1 MNQRSAALLL
11 LTCCIG
17 MACPSRATLAATGER
32 SSPPKIDAAR
42 LATLVDQLGDP
53 EYAQRH
59 AAMRELEQL
68 GGLAID
74 ELLQAAEQSD
84 DLEVAL
90 RARWLVQSIPL
101 SRPQDPPAVVELLDS
116 YKSAG
121 LSRRVT
127 LMHKLLRLEDAAG
140 IEPLAR
146 LLRLEQSPAAAR
158 AAAALLV
165 REWSPGDAFFRSA
178 MPAIRSGMGSSQ
190 RPAAEVVAAVLDVE
204 EGRPQAIDRLMA
216 AMDRLQGVSL
226 ESGETPVPVLDPA
239 DEAAEV
245 STGLAGSTSRIF
257 DRCRL
262 QALVTAGRRAEAVD
276 EAAELLVAADDADE
290 QAGFLI
296 WCVEHDLADVVQ
308 SLEFDAAGSVDE
320 SVELTFA
327 AAVALAAAGEAGR
340 AEEVAAAASRLAA
353 GESMDRLQAAVT
365 LAKWGA
371 DEWAIREYRRILD
384 DPQPQA
390 IEYVLGAIMF
400 SEFLHD
406 RGQETEAAAALA
418 AIFQPPAKGFRPP
431 LAGNV
436 DPDSILRQL
445 DRDPRATRSRMLYF
459 EACAAASRGETAV
472 QRQKLEESVRT
483 LPKDVDALIA
493 LHGLDDGTPLQQQAV
508 RRQID
513 AALELIESEIAASPE
528 EPNGYNEFAWLVA
541 NTVDAST
548 PAELVAKATRSSQ
561 RSLDILETASYL
573 DTLAHCHAAEGRF
586 DRAVRTQSLAARYEP
601 HNHTIHRN
609 LERFR
614 RQAAASGS
622 DAAATA
628 TDPRP

>member
-11 LTCCIG
+11 LACCLGI
-17 MACPSRATLAATGER
+17 ACPSTKPLAATGEQ
-32 SSPPKIDAAR
+32 SPPKVDRAR
-42 LATLVDQLGDP
+42 LAALVDQLGDP

-59 AAMRELEQL
+59 AAMQELEQL

-74 ELLQAAEQSD
+74 QLLQAAEQSD

-90 RARWLVQSIPL
+90 QARWLVHSIPL

-116 YKSAG
+116 YKSAS

-127 LMHKLLRLEDAAG
+127 LMHRLLRLEDAAG

-165 REWSPGDAFFRSA
+165 REWSPDDPFFRGVI
-178 MPAIRSGMGSSQ
+178 PAIRNGLGSSH
-190 RPAAEVVAAVLDVE
+190 RPTAELVAALVDVE
-204 EGRPQAIDRLMA
+204 EGRPQAIDELLA
-216 AMDRLQGVSL
+216 TMDRLQGVSL
-226 ESGETPVPVLDPA
+226 ESGETPVPALDPA
-239 DEAAEV
+239 DDTSDLAAGLSE
-245 STGLAGSTSRIF
+245 STTRIF
-257 DRCRL
+257 QRCRL
-262 QALVTAGRRAEAVD
+262 QALLAAGRQSQALD
-276 EAAELLVAADDADE
+276 EAEVLLVASDDAEE

-296 WCVEHDLADVVQ
+296 WCVEHGLAAVVS
-308 SLEFDAAGSVDE
+308 SLDFDATGSVDE

-327 AAVALAAAGEAGR
+327 AAVALAAVGEPAR
-340 AEEVAAAASRLAA
+340 AEEVAAAASRLAS
-353 GESMDRLQAAVT
+353 GESMDRLQAAML

-371 DEWAIREYRRILD
+371 DEWALREYRRILE

-390 IEYVLGAIMF
+390 VEYVLGAIMY

-406 RGQETEAAAALA
+406 RGQEAEAAAALA

-436 DPDSILRQL
+436 DPESILRQL

-459 EACAAASRGETAV
+459 EACAAALRGDTAV

-493 LHGLDDGTPLQQQAV
+493 LHGLEDATPLQLQAV

-513 AALELIESEIAASPE
+513 AALELIETEIRANPE
-528 EPNGYNEFAWLVA
+528 EANGYNEFAWLVA
-541 NTVDAST
+541 NTIDAST
-548 PAELVAKATRSSQ
+548 PPELVTRATRYSQ
-561 RSLDILETASYL
+561 RSLEIAETASYL

-601 HNHTIHRN
+601 HNQTIHRN

-614 RQAAASGS
+614 REAAGSAGGDEDAS
-622 DAAATA
+622 
-628 TDPRP
+628 